1 MGSIFLAG
9 DGSEDKVA
17 AAPVPLCYNLQRLCP
32 LLLDSRRPSC
42 HHCTMAKFQW
52 EAQVLMLRDLCARVM
67 DMSSH
72 KETKLLLLAVE
83 KLGAVKQDLLNTIG
97 LLEIVLLL
105 LYWAQMFLPKNLS
118 VKILGMSSLKEMEFL
133 LLAVEI
139 SGDAWCCQKAG
150 YAPYSWTSD
159 DRVAI
164 AGLGKSAPAKKA
176 VCESLGHVFTQG
188 YDVLAPGCGD
198 AWCCQKMTQVNLEQ
212 IEGQH

>member
-118 VKILGMSSLKEMEFL
+118 VKILGMSSLKVNRRRL
-133 LLAVEI
+133 L
-139 SGDAWCCQKAG
+139 
-150 YAPYSWTSD
+150 
-159 DRVAI
+159 
-164 AGLGKSAPAKKA
+164 
-176 VCESLGHVFTQG
+176 
-188 YDVLAPGCGD
+188 VLATRCLVLSKSRICTILMDIG
-198 AWCCQKMTQVNLEQ
+198 
-212 IEGQH
+212 

>member
-1 MGSIFLAG
+1 MKS
-9 DGSEDKVA
+9 
-17 AAPVPLCYNLQRLCP
+17 
-32 LLLDSRRPSC
+32 
-42 HHCTMAKFQW
+42 
-52 EAQVLMLRDLCARVM
+52 
-67 DMSSH
+67 
-72 KETKLLLLAVE
+72 LLLLFLCATTC
-83 KLGAVKQDLLNTIG
+83 KGYAPYYWT
-97 LLEIVLLL
+97 LEDRLAIIASGSSVDAERSVCESHGHVFTQGNEALAPGCGDTWCCQTGFAEH
-105 LYWAQMFLPKNLS
+105 YWTPRDRAAIA
-118 VKILGMSSLKEMEFL
+118 ILGSNV
-133 LLAVEI
+133 LAEKSVCENLGHVFTQGNGVLAPGC
-139 SGDAWCCQKAG
+139 GDAWCCQKAG